1 MMQKTVFC
9 LIVAVLGLFLAA
21 GCDDGT
27 PDHGTFDADYVSVDE
42 DAADD
47 HLPDQTDQSD
57 QSDLSDLSD
66 DPVVDGVV
74 ADTVVDEDVIAPVDE
89 DAVVPDDD
97 AVVDTGFFPVG
108 AVWYQDISQAPKDA
122 ESDTVIANLA
132 SDGGWGNGDTFQID
146 FSIEVLFADGA
157 TLRREF
163 FPTDEFYSPDCDQ
176 ALVPVP
182 DGGVLE
188 GEEGYRC
195 LSDGDCHLIVVEY
208 DERKLYE
215 MWRADIQ
222 EDVFFG
228 GCMAVWDLTRIY
240 GPSGRGDQCT
250 SADAAG
256 YPIAPLLFT
265 ADEVA
270 TGSIDHAIR
279 FILPNA
285 RIRNGIYVHPATHST
300 NATGGGAGTIPYGA
314 RLRLKSSFNVD
325 SLPSEGAKV
334 VARALQK
341 YGMFLADGGQITLTA
356 RSDRTTTAKWDG
368 LLDPHDLSSL
378 SVTDFEMID
387 GGERIAYTGDCV
399 RIP

>member
-1 MMQKTVFC
+1 MSDGGSMMQKTVFR
-9 LIVAVLGLFLAA
+9 LIVAVLGFFLAA
-21 GCDDGT
+21 GCDYGT
-27 PDHGTFDADYVSVDE
+27 PDYGTFDADYVSVDE
-42 DAADD
+42 DAAID
-47 HLPDQTDQSD
+47 DQTEQTDEEKDEKDISDIKDEEIDQDAAMS
-57 QSDLSDLSD
+57 
-66 DPVVDGVV
+66 
-74 ADTVVDEDVIAPVDE
+74 DE

-132 SDGGWGNGDTFQID
+132 SDGGWGNGNTFQMD

-163 FPTDEFYSPDCDQ
+163 FPTDEFYSPDCDE

-228 GCMAVWDLTRIY
+228 GCMAVWDLTRLY
-240 GPSGRGDQCT
+240 GPDGRGDQCT

-270 TGSIDHAIR
+270 AGSIDHAIR

-285 RIRNGIYVHPATHST
+285 RIRNGVYVHPATHST
-300 NATGGGAGTIPYGA
+300 NATEGGAGTIPYGA

-325 SLPSEGAKV
+325 GLPSEGAKA

-341 YGMFLADGGQITLTA
+341 YGMFLADGGQIALTG

-368 LLDPHDLSSL
+368 LLDAHDLSSL
-378 SVTDFEMID
+378 QVTDFEMVD
-387 GGERIAYTGDCV
+387 GGDRIPYTGDCV
-399 RIP
+399 RVP

>member
-1 MMQKTVFC
+1 MRETIFR
-9 LIVAVLGLFLAA
+9 LIVAALGFLLAT
-21 GCDDGT
+21 GCEETVATKYGILYDDYQ
-27 PDHGTFDADYVSVDE
+27 PADADVADDDQTDLSDEEKDEKDISDINDEEVDQ
-42 DAADD
+42 DMFAADD
-47 HLPDQTDQSD
+47 
-57 QSDLSDLSD
+57 
-66 DPVVDGVV
+66 
-74 ADTVVDEDVIAPVDE
+74 AA
-89 DAVVPDDD
+89 VPDDD
-97 AVVDTGFFPVG
+97 VAGDTGFFPVE
-108 AVWYQDISQAPKDA
+108 AIWYQDISQAPKDA

-132 SDGGWGNGDTFQID
+132 ANGGWGNGDTFQID
-146 FSIEVLFADGA
+146 FSIEVLYADGT

-195 LSDGDCHLIVVEY
+195 LSDGDCHLIVLEQ
-208 DERKLYE
+208 DEKKLYE

-228 GCMAVWDLTRIY
+228 GCMAVWDLTRLY

-265 ADEVA
+265 ADEVVSGEIA
-270 TGSIDHAIR
+270 HAIR
-279 FILPNA
+279 FILPNQ
-285 RIRNGIYVHPATHST
+285 RIRNGVYVHPATHST
-300 NATGGGAGTIPYGA
+300 NATAGGVGTIPYGA
-314 RLRLKSSFNVD
+314 RLRLKSTFNVD
-325 SLPSEGAKV
+325 ALPSEGAKV

-341 YGMFLADGGQITLTA
+341 YGMFLADGGQIALTG

-378 SVTDFEMID
+378 KVTDFEMVE
-387 GGERIAYTGDCV
+387 GGDRIPYTGDCI